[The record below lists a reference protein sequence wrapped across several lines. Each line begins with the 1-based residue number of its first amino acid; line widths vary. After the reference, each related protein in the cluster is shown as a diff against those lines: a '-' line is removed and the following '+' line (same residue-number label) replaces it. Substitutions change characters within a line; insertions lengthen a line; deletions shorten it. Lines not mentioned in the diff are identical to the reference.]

1 MEKSF
6 LRTCIEKWRWFAASV
21 ASMLVIAILFLLVVA
36 PRYERTATILIKDE
50 SGGGGLISSIAANM
64 GALSGLGMG
73 MLNISSN
80 VSNEMEIIG
89 SPAMMMKVV
98 DRLALDIRYE
108 YYDFLMKRELW
119 DESLPIKVTFP
130 QLKEND
136 YGYMKMDLKK
146 DGTFTL
152 YKFRKDKDKLDGEVS
167 GKVGEVC
174 QTPLGKVSVIK
185 TKNFEQCFTENDEM
199 TIRIRKEKRY
209 DQVESCLK
217 QLEIDLADDQ
227 TSIISLTYMDQNSDR
242 AETILNTLIQ
252 VYEEEWQKNKV
263 SDAAISTNFINE
275 RIQGIEQELSG
286 LDTNIAQFRGKNLL
300 PDYEEAAK
308 MYMKNAS
315 LTYEAQLKVNNYL
328 YMLEQMRDEVKHI
341 EGKDIVLPANLLP
354 DNPNVAL
361 EISEYNKLQTKRNAM
376 VANSNEQNPLV
387 QDLDVQLKGMRE
399 AIINSLDQGIAQLRA
414 QQQGV
419 KIDDQKLK
427 GEIAAAPDKITKIL
441 PAERKQKII
450 EALYIYLLEKREEN
464 NITQVF
470 NSKNIRLISPPL
482 GKLKPVF
489 PKKGVTILLSL
500 LLGILIPMLAI
511 YTRRNVKAI
520 LAEE

>member
-1 MEKSF
+1 
-6 LRTCIEKWRWFAASV
+6 
-21 ASMLVIAILFLLVVA
+21 
-36 PRYERTATILIKDE
+36 
-50 SGGGGLISSIAANM
+50 
-64 GALSGLGMG
+64 
-73 MLNISSN
+73 
-80 VSNEMEIIG
+80 
-89 SPAMMMKVV
+89 
-98 DRLALDIRYE
+98 
-108 YYDFLMKRELW
+108 
-119 DESLPIKVTFP
+119 
-130 QLKEND
+130 
-136 YGYMKMDLKK
+136 
-146 DGTFTL
+146 
-152 YKFRKDKDKLDGEVS
+152 
-167 GKVGEVC
+167 
-174 QTPLGKVSVIK
+174 
-185 TKNFEQCFTENDEM
+185 
-199 TIRIRKEKRY
+199 
-209 DQVESCLK
+209 
-217 QLEIDLADDQ
+217 
-227 TSIISLTYMDQNSDR
+227 
-242 AETILNTLIQ
+242 
-252 VYEEEWQKNKV
+252 
-263 SDAAISTNFINE
+263 
-275 RIQGIEQELSG
+275 
-286 LDTNIAQFRGKNLL
+286 
-300 PDYEEAAK
+300 

-361 EISEYNKLQTKRNAM
+361 EVSEYNKLQTKRNAM